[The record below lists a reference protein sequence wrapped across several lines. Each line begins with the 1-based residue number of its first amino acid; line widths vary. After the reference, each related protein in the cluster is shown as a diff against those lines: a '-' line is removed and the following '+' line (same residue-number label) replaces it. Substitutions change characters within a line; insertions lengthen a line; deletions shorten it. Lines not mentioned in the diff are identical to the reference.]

1 MTEQRLHL
9 ILYKDALKVEKR
21 KTTRY
26 QELLA
31 GEVETTSKLQKRL
44 SRAKDQS
51 KKPGQETK
59 LTKMMHQLGAA
70 AKERDEMHDQLLKT
84 LEHQEL
90 VQQEL
95 DQLKAEAAQRAAREL
110 PAAGKKASPVDGDDA
125 KDASIEALEARERMM
140 EARIQQLTEDN
151 DLLRQENEIN
161 NTWVD
166 NQQGLA
172 EALESVGKEKDD
184 LEARVQQLEQTL

>member
-1 MTEQRLHL
+1 MGYSRTIIL
-9 ILYKDALKVEKR
+9 LYKDALKTER
-21 KTTRY
+21 KKTSRY
-26 QELLA
+26 RELLD
-31 GEVETTSKLQKRL
+31 EEMTTTSKLQKRL
-44 SRAKDQS
+44 DRAKGQPKRS
-51 KKPGQETK
+51 GQEAKWTQ
-59 LTKMMHQLGAA
+59 MMQQLGAA

-184 LEARVQQLEQTL
+184 LEARVLQLEQTL

>member
-184 LEARVQQLEQTL
+184 LEARVLQLEQTL